1 MVRYSSGPCVV
12 SHPSPLLP
20 SFLPSAARSHIP
32 RSGSSSSELRP
43 LRRVAAVLLLVVMVV
58 VARRRRSRHRA
69 RRGRRGEGAG
79 AVAVRERVVGRPA
92 DVVLA
97 EARLPGTL
105 GNRHSAAKR
114 HKTGAVKMR
123 LFQVAPFRSCDMSE
137 HNEEFSSEEELCK
150 LIHPYRS

>member
-1 MVRYSSGPCVV
+1 M
-12 SHPSPLLP
+12 
-20 SFLPSAARSHIP
+20 
-32 RSGSSSSELRP
+32 
-43 LRRVAAVLLLVVMVV
+43 AAVLLLLVVMVV
-58 VARRRRSRHRA
+58 VARRRSRRHRA

-114 HKTGAVKMR
+114 HEKGAVKMR
-123 LFQVAPFRSCDMSE
+123 LFQVATFRSYDTSE
-137 HNEEFSSEEELCK
+137 HNEEFSSEGEVCK
-150 LIHPYRS
+150 LIHPCRT